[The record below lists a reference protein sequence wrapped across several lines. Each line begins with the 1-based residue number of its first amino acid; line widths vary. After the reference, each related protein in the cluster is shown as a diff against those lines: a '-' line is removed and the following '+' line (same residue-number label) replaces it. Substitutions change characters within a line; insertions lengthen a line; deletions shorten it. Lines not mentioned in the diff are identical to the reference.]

1 MAAPNHKEPPMRPV
15 EPSPFDTLEETFHL
29 LVTGPSP
36 LSLNGATIGHGL
48 PSRAI
53 PLDELRGLLLHP
65 SVPFTARDAALNVLV
80 RRAQG
85 HRDGALVGLAGV
97 LLPGLRRAVAP
108 LVQACPAKAAD
119 LEAEMLA
126 ALVQSVAEAR
136 PGAERVAA
144 RLVWSAARRARALLG
159 AEFAHRNHSASA
171 PTSGEPPRPWGH
183 PDLVLAEAV
192 AEDVVSADDAEL
204 IGATRVGEV
213 PLRQLAAEWGVAYDA
228 LQKRRRRAE
237 LRLVDWILRNSLSAN
252 WPETPVLGVRVHP
265 GRAARAPAARGCAA
279 TGATKEVRKTHRRSR
294 PSRGGPVQSSRTSE
308 RGTR

>member
-1 MAAPNHKEPPMRPV
+1 MRPGQ
-15 EPSPFDTLEETFHL
+15 PSPFDTLEEAFRL
-29 LVTGPSP
+29 LVVGPSP
-36 LSLNGATIGHGL
+36 LSLNGAAIGHGL
-48 PSRAI
+48 PARLI

-65 SVPFTARDAALNVLV
+65 SVPFAARDAALNLLV
-80 RRAQG
+80 RRAQRR
-85 HRDGALVGLAGV
+85 RDGAVVGVAGV
-97 LLPGLRRAVAP
+97 LLPGLRRAAAP
-108 LVQACPAKAAD
+108 LVAACPGKAAD

-126 ALVQSVAEAR
+126 ALVQAVAEAR

-171 PTSGEPPRPWGH
+171 AAPAEPPRPWGH

-192 AEDVVSADDAEL
+192 AAEVVSADDAEL

-213 PLRQLAAEWGVAYDA
+213 PLRQLATEWGVAYDA

-237 LRLVDWILRNSLSAN
+237 LCLVEWILRNSLSAN
-252 WPETPVLGVRVHP
+252 WPETPVLGVRVDPRKGH
-265 GRAARAPAARGCAA
+265 RAPAARGCAA
-279 TGATKEVRKTHRRSR
+279 TGATKEVRKTHRRPR
-294 PSRGGPVQSSRTSE
+294 PLRGGRPAQSSHTSE